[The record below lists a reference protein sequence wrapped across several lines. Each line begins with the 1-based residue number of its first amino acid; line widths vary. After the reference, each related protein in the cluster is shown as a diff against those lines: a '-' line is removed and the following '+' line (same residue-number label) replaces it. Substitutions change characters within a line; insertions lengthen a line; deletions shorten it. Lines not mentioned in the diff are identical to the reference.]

1 MSDTRMVSGKWVEG
15 LFNKALGPSITHEL
29 SAMLKAEGL
38 DLSHPFQHAYP
49 RERFAAWVQL
59 VARELFPGQEQPAAL
74 HRLGAKV
81 VDDLLGAGSIKGAI
95 ITVAKLA
102 GPRRVLRQ
110 LADYVHGQSALKVKL
125 EERSKTE
132 ARIELNDGE
141 LADFVAGSLES
152 ILALVGARSPKVDT
166 QRLSP
171 EQSVLSVRW
180 A

>member
-1 MSDTRMVSGKWVEG
+1 MSEARMVSGKWVEG
-15 LFNKALGPSITHEL
+15 LFNKALGPSIDHEI

-38 DLSHPFQHAYP
+38 ELSRPFQHAYP
-49 RERFAAWVQL
+49 RERFVVWVQL
-59 VARELFPGQEQPAAL
+59 LARELFPGQEQPAAL
-74 HRLGAKV
+74 RMLGAKV
-81 VDDLLGAGSIKGAI
+81 VDDLRAAGSIKGAI
-95 ITVAKLA
+95 ITMAKLA

-152 ILALVGARSPKVDT
+152 ILSLIGARSARVDT
-166 QRLSP
+166 QQLSP